1 MSRSYKKT
9 PYLGDKKNK
18 FFKKYAN
25 RKIRRTSYQFKGNS
39 YRKNFPQ
46 YDICDYIYL
55 APSFQTFCKLEIA
68 NWKEKQVF
76 LAGTSWYKEEP
87 CPTYEQLKKDYDKYY
102 RRK

>member
-1 MSRSYKKT
+1 MLIVKLEELLISLKAI
-9 PYLGDKKNK
+9 P
-18 FFKKYAN
+18 
-25 RKIRRTSYQFKGNS
+25 IV
-39 YRKNFPQ
+39 KNFPQ

-68 NWKEKQVF
+68 NWKEKQIY